1 MKIQNISIILI
12 LTTAL
17 TTGSSNQI
25 THNPQPSNKGTITTV
40 NYHTHP
46 HQSSDFAANFGR

>member
-25 THNPQPSNKGTITTV
+25 THNPQPSNKGTITTE